1 MLKMPGGWSGDVP
14 DASRKRKIRDH
25 RDLRVWRKAQR
36 LAQECRD
43 AATTIPPTHASL
55 AGVIRRLAE
64 EVPNEIATGQGTG
77 HHAAY
82 VDHLERARRALQHLE
97 RRMIDAHTRKCV
109 PAEIGDPLL
118 VMVAEIGRML
128 RKLMVSLELASARRR
143 A

>member
-1 MLKMPGGWSGDVP
+1 MP

-43 AATTIPPTHASL
+43 AAATFPQAQASL
-55 AGVIRRLAE
+55 AGLIRRLAE
-64 EVPNEIATGQGTG
+64 EVPNEIATGQGAG

-82 VDHLERARRALQHLE
+82 VDHLDRARRALQHLE

-109 PAEIGDPLL
+109 TAETGDPLL
-118 VMVAEIGRML
+118 TMAAEIGRML
-128 RKLMVSLELASARRR
+128 RKLMVSLELANARRR
-143 A
+143 T